1 MKHISLATRYRP
13 QRFDEIAGQDLVKAV
28 LSRASAEDRVAS
40 GYLFSGTRGV
50 GKTTIARIFAKAL
63 NCEKAPCAEP
73 CNECASCRRITAGS
87 HPDVI
92 EMDGAS
98 NNTVDDAR
106 ALRETV
112 GFAPMEGRYKIFII
126 DEAHMLTRNAFN
138 ALLKTLEEP
147 PPHVVFIFAT
157 TEIFRF
163 PATIL
168 SRCQVFSFRHLTE
181 DVITRH
187 LGRVLTSEDMAFEE
201 AALRLVARRA
211 AGSARD
217 SMSLLDQ
224 ILAYGPE
231 TLTTD
236 SVRTVLGLAGPEA
249 MQQLFE
255 ALAAGNC
262 GEAALF
268 TRDLVSREVDIGFF
282 LRELTDAVR
291 SLFLLHQCDRET
303 VARLGVSEG
312 ELDLLSSLAPKFT
325 PGWLHA
331 AWQMI
336 LDNQRPVASSQDP
349 AAALELLLVNLALLP
364 RLLPASLVHTEGG
377 QAAAAPAASAAS
389 PRQQPPAAP
398 RTVPPIAPQMPAGSV
413 QESAHTPARD
423 RAPAGHREASHTSRA
438 APDDPDPAP
447 APAARPAP
455 VQTPESA
462 AIHAPVPEPADRP
475 APVQTPEPAAAHAP
489 MPEPAAHPASVQEPE
504 SAAVPA
510 PAPQRPAPRRPA
522 TTSADNAPP
531 WDDIP
536 VDSFEAG
543 HSSEAAPAAPGT
555 GRPLDMQTFRT
566 WLGQQQDAAVPT
578 RLTVGLR
585 VVTSGFDT
593 VVLECDSQ
601 SMAAAVRRSLD
612 DLSAELSRY
621 LGRRVRADI
630 RLSDQDAQTRA
641 VQTKAD
647 YNRPELRYCFE
658 ILKAHVERVR
668 RS

>member
-73 CNECASCRRITAGS
+73 CNECASCRRITAGG

-187 LGRVLTSEDMAFEE
+187 LARVLTSEHMAFEE

-255 ALAAGNC
+255 TLAAGSC

-291 SLFLLHQCDRET
+291 SLFLLHQCDRDT

-377 QAAAAPAASAAS
+377 QAASPAAAASAAN
-389 PRQQPPAAP
+389 PRQQPHAAP
-398 RTVPPIAPQMPAGSV
+398 RTVPPLAPQMPAGTAR
-413 QESAHTPARD
+413 ENAHIPARD
-423 RAPAGHREASHTSRA
+423 RAPAGHREASHTSKA
-438 APDDPDPAP
+438 APDEPEPAP

-455 VQTPESA
+455 VQTPEPA
-462 AIHAPVPEPADRP
+462 AIHAPVPEPATRP
-475 APVQTPEPAAAHAP
+475 APAQTPEPAA
-489 MPEPAAHPASVQEPE
+489 
-504 SAAVPA
+504 VPT
-510 PAPQRPAPRRPA
+510 PAPQRPAQRRPIPA
-522 TTSADNAPP
+522 SADDAPP

-543 HSSEAAPAAPGT
+543 CSSEAATAAPGM
-555 GRPLDMQTFRT
+555 GRPLDMQSFRT

-601 SMAAAVRRSLD
+601 SMAAAVRRRLD